1 MSPDRKRCRD
11 GAATVAACKSR
22 PGTRSVTLSIAL
34 LGTLLAAL
42 ATPPAAAAH
51 GPVNPAATSY
61 LATVR
66 QAPAGIDA
74 KVVDGDQR
82 MWLQAGRAETAVV
95 LDYRGAPYL
104 RFSPAGVQVNTN
116 SSMYYLNQVPAE
128 LVPSNI
134 GPRTPPHWSKVT
146 SGHAY
151 QWHDG
156 RLHALAAT
164 ALAPGTTY
172 VGRWSIPLL
181 VGGRRELIAGGLTYA
196 PDPSIVWFWPILV
209 ALACVFAGLRVRR
222 RKLDLQMARGLGVV
236 AIAAF
241 VVAAAGEQLH
251 GRPSIS
257 IGQLVVLALE
267 LAFAVWALRRLAL
280 GRHGWFGF
288 FLIALAALFEGATLI
303 GVLTHGFVLIALPA
317 VVARLAV
324 VICLATGA
332 ALLPLIFRLAEHGQR
347 RPGQDPRRSE
357 PELEFE
363 DDPALEWDR
372 EGLR

>member
-1 MSPDRKRCRD
+1 M
-11 GAATVAACKSR
+11 AACKSR

-42 ATPPAAAAH
+42 ATPAPAAAH

-66 QAPAGIDA
+66 RAPAGIEA

-134 GPRTPPHWSKVT
+134 GPRTPPHWSQVT

-164 ALAPGTTY
+164 ARRNSTLFCSITAAP
-172 VGRWSIPLL
+172 
-181 VGGRRELIAGGLTYA
+181 E
-196 PDPSIVWFWPILV
+196 FWPI
-209 ALACVFAGLRVRR
+209 
-222 RKLDLQMARGLGVV
+222 
-236 AIAAF
+236 
-241 VVAAAGEQLH
+241 
-251 GRPSIS
+251 PSH
-257 IGQLVVLALE
+257 A
-267 LAFAVWALRRLAL
+267 
-280 GRHGWFGF
+280 
-288 FLIALAALFEGATLI
+288 
-303 GVLTHGFVLIALPA
+303 
-317 VVARLAV
+317 
-324 VICLATGA
+324 
-332 ALLPLIFRLAEHGQR
+332 
-347 RPGQDPRRSE
+347 RRSTVSAA
-357 PELEFE
+357 P
-363 DDPALEWDR
+363 PASTTARSMPPWAATPMAGSIPGR
-372 EGLR
+372 WARC

>member
-1 MSPDRKRCRD
+1 
-11 GAATVAACKSR
+11 
-22 PGTRSVTLSIAL
+22 
-34 LGTLLAAL
+34 
-42 ATPPAAAAH
+42 
-51 GPVNPAATSY
+51 
-61 LATVR
+61 
-66 QAPAGIDA
+66 
-74 KVVDGDQR
+74 
-82 MWLQAGRAETAVV
+82 MWLQADPTETVVV

-104 RFSPAGVQVNTN
+104 RFSSEGVQVNHN

-128 LVPSNI
+128 LVPPQI
-134 GPRTPPHWSKVT
+134 GPRTAPRWSQV
-146 SGHAY
+146 SGGHAY
-151 QWHDG
+151 EWHDG

-181 VGGRRELIAGGLTYA
+181 VGGRREVIAGGLRYA

-222 RKLDLQMARGLGVV
+222 RELDLRMARGLGLI

-241 VVAAAGEQLH
+241 VVAAVGEQLH
-251 GRPSIS
+251 GRPNVS
-257 IGQLVVLALE
+257 IGQLIVLALE
-267 LAFAVWALRRLAL
+267 LAFAVWALRGLVL

-317 VVARLAV
+317 FVARVAV
-324 VICLATGA
+324 VTCLLAGA
-332 ALLPLIFRLAEHGQR
+332 AMLPLIFRLAEQVPR
-347 RPGQDPRRSE
+347 RPARAARSPE

-363 DDPALEWDR
+363 DDPAWD
-372 EGLR
+372 